1 MATSHTSGRAD
12 FFQRIPRRSLLV
24 LHLAV
29 FFIFAPVGM
38 LFVSSFAQQR
48 PLASVVLYMT
58 VSGLV
63 AVCWAAT
70 FTISKLFISGI
81 VIFSA
86 ALMVLPGPLA
96 STTFGLRSAQVSL
109 VCYMLAAATV
119 LGYFL
124 FIAFIGGQART
135 TLRLMTEMS
144 LARQIHDALVPTID
158 VTSDQFE
165 VLGTSIPSTE
175 MGGDLIDLIEHEEGT
190 DMFLADVSG
199 HGVRAGVVMG
209 MVKSAIHTQSLRR
222 QGLGE
227 LTRQLNN
234 VIEQLTSAE
243 LYATMA
249 CLRFVSGTS
258 EVEWA
263 VAGHHHITHYRGVSG
278 KVQRLGGPS
287 FPVGLLPDRDYKTSA
302 TRVESGDLLVVYTDG
317 LNETTDSSDVELGHD
332 AIEREIARLANRPL
346 REIQAAVFALARN
359 HGPQVDDMTI
369 LLVRPR

>member
-199 HGVRAGVVMG
+199 HPP
-209 MVKSAIHTQSLRR
+209 
-222 QGLGE
+222 
-227 LTRQLNN
+227 
-234 VIEQLTSAE
+234 IEQRDRAAHECGTLRDHGVSAVR
-243 LYATMA
+243 
-249 CLRFVSGTS
+249 LRNQRGGMGCGRASP
-258 EVEWA
+258 
-263 VAGHHHITHYRGVSG
+263 HHPLPRGVG
-278 KVQRLGGPS
+278 EGP
-287 FPVGLLPDRDYKTSA
+287 A
-302 TRVESGDLLVVYTDG
+302 TRRTELPCGLAAGSGLQDQR
-317 LNETTDSSDVELGHD
+317 H
-332 AIEREIARLANRPL
+332 ACRER
-346 REIQAAVFALARN
+346 
-359 HGPQVDDMTI
+359 
-369 LLVRPR
+369 